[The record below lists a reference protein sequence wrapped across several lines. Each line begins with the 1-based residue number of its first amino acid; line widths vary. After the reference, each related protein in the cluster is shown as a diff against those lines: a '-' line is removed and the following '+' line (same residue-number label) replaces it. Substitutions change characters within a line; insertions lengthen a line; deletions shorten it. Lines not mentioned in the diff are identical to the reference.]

1 MSVGKKNKYGF
12 FSNIGNKTGDISDRS
27 GDIITMSK
35 SELAENTELAA
46 NTQFENRVALSKNYQ
61 VDALKK
67 KSTAKKNYG
76 SNLENN
82 NDAGGGLDI
91 EAHPELPYMGGK
103 ADQIMLPENE
113 VDSVPDAL
121 LSQQQKDKRS
131 EKNKKKQEKERNEL
145 SNRMKN
151 NFKIKHT
158 IKQAPKERYVAPP
171 PKHTPPKLRPSGQ

>member
-1 MSVGKKNKYGF
+1 M
-12 FSNIGNKTGDISDRS
+12 
-27 GDIITMSK
+27 
-35 SELAENTELAA
+35 
-46 NTQFENRVALSKNYQ
+46 
-61 VDALKK
+61 KK

-76 SNLENN
+76 SKVENN

-158 IKQAPKERYVAPP
+158 IKQAPPKEFFISSSEELRPPIVIRNDIIIVNTTNKIIFRQRFFTNAPP
-171 PKHTPPKLRPSGQ
+171 IKTPKAIINHTI